1 MEIGY
6 RRYIYDV
13 QFEGVGVGVGWGGG
27 GLWIRVEEEYSFKD
41 HVACEVL

>member
-13 QFEGVGVGVGWGGG
+13 QFEGVGVGVGGGG
-27 GLWIRVEEEYSFKD
+27 GCGLE
-41 HVACEVL
+41 